1 MNDEIVFYR
10 EITDIKNLPKEEFP
24 HIVFSGRS
32 NVGKSSV
39 INAIFKK
46 KNLAKTSSTPGK
58 TRALNFYI
66 VNSKYYLVDLP
77 GFGYAKASK
86 TEQEKWKKLIS
97 DYFNVSKNIR
107 GVIQILDCRHEP
119 SVLDLQ
125 MYDFVEHFN
134 FSHILLLNKVDK
146 LKQAQIAS
154 AKKMFASYFSK
165 FVYDENIFFFS
176 AINGIGTKIL
186 MKRIKDLIA

>member
-10 EITDIKNLPKEEFP
+10 EITDIKNLPKEDLP

-39 INAIFKK
+39 INTLYKK
-46 KNLAKTSSTPGK
+46 KNLAKISSTPGK
-58 TRALNFYI
+58 TRALNFYT
-66 VNSKYYLVDLP
+66 VNKKYYLVDLP

-97 DYFNVSKNIR
+97 DYFSSCKVIR
-107 GVIQILDCRHEP
+107 SVVQIIDSRHEP

-125 MYDFVEHFN
+125 MYDFVKHYN
-134 FSHILLLNKVDK
+134 VTHILLLNKVDK
-146 LKQAQIAS
+146 LKQSQIAI
-154 AKKMFASYFSK
+154 AKKMFTAHFPD
-165 FVYDENIFFFS
+165 FVFEENIFFFS
-176 AINGIGTKIL
+176 ALNGTGSKNL
-186 MKRIKDLIA
+186 MKKIRELI

>member
-10 EITDIKNLPKEEFP
+10 EITDAKNLPKDDFP

-39 INAIFKK
+39 INTLYKK
-46 KNLAKTSSTPGK
+46 KNVAKTSSTPGK
-58 TRALNFYI
+58 TRALNFFT

-86 TEQEKWKKLIS
+86 SEQEKWKKLIN
-97 DYFNVSKNIR
+97 DYFTISKNTKA
-107 GVIQILDCRHEP
+107 VIQILDCRHEP

-125 MYDFVEHFN
+125 MFDFVKHFN
-134 FSHILLLNKVDK
+134 FEHILILNKIDK
-146 LKQAQIAS
+146 LKQSQIAS
-154 AKKMFASYFSK
+154 AKKMFTGF
-165 FVYDENIFFFS
+165 FPEFIFDETIFFFS
-176 AINGIGTKIL
+176 ALNGFGAKNL
-186 MKRIKDLIA
+186 MKRIRDIIN

>member
-10 EITDIKNLPKEEFP
+10 EITDIKNLPKEDLP

-39 INAIFKK
+39 INTLYKK

-58 TRALNFYI
+58 TRALNFYN
-66 VNSKYYLVDLP
+66 VNNKYYLVDLP

-97 DYFNVSKNIR
+97 NYFSSCQHIR
-107 GVIQILDCRHEP
+107 SVVQIIDSRHEP

-125 MYDFVEHFN
+125 MFDFVKHYN
-134 FSHILLLNKVDK
+134 VTHILLLNKVDK
-146 LKQAQIAS
+146 LKQSQMAH
-154 AKKMFASYFSK
+154 AKKMFAAHFTD
-165 FVYDENIFFFS
+165 FVFEENIFFFS
-176 AINGIGTKIL
+176 AIDGTGSKNL
-186 MKRIKDLIA
+186 MKIIRELI